1 MRRIVTRAFVAGGI
15 ALALCTPIATP
26 AAFAQTASVEAW
38 ATLDATHPSP
48 GCNVGVTVEVH
59 SGGAANANANVSI
72 VLSEDATGTMIS
84 SDSGETNDS
93 GVAYLSY
100 DTSGAVSGDK
110 LWLELHVNDT
120 YLGGKTIWTD
130 GNSCALGAT
139 VIDLTGNAPSTSAAT
154 TSTSTSS
161 DSSGSGTSADAS
173 SGPVMISNISA
184 YQQQRPSSC
193 EYASLSI
200 ATGALGNWISEYDF
214 DSLVGWNDNPH
225 WGYRGNI
232 NGAWGG
238 TTDYGVY
245 PEALVPALN
254 QLGFNG
260 EVSDGDN
267 STLMNSIDRG
277 EPTLVWI
284 GLRGDQSIPPT
295 TSDGT
300 TYQVTAGMHV
310 VVAYGYDNGG
320 VYASDPGAGKLRY
333 YDWGTFDS
341 IWGIMDNMALAVSR

>member
-15 ALALCTPIATP
+15 ALALCAPIATP
-26 AAFAQTASVEAW
+26 AAFAQTASIDAW
-38 ATLDATHPSP
+38 VTLDATHPSP
-48 GCNVGVTVEVH
+48 GCNVGVTVEVRAN
-59 SGGAANANANVSI
+59 GAANAGAGVSI
-72 VLSEDATGTMIS
+72 VLSEDSTGSVIS
-84 SDSGETNDS
+84 SDRSDTNDS

-100 DTSGAVSGDK
+100 DTSAAAAGDK
-110 LWLELHVNDT
+110 LWLELDVNGS
-120 YLGGKTIWTD
+120 YLGGKTIWAD
-130 GNSCALGAT
+130 GNSCGLGAT
-139 VIDLTGNAPSTSAAT
+139 VIDFTGSAPSSSAAPTSSANTSASA
-154 TSTSTSS
+154 
-161 DSSGSGTSADAS
+161 TSA
-173 SGPVMISNISA
+173 GQVMIGNISA

-193 EYASLSI
+193 EFASLSI
-200 ATGALGNWISEYDF
+200 ATGALGNQISEYNF

-260 EVSDGDN
+260 EVSYGDN
-267 STLMNSIDRG
+267 STLMNSIDQG
-277 EPTLVWI
+277 KPTLVWI
-284 GLRGDQSIPPT
+284 ALRGDQSIHPT

-310 VVAYGYDNGG
+310 VVVYGYDDSG
-320 VYASDPGAGKLRY
+320 VYISDPGPGTLRS
-333 YDWGTFDS
+333 YDWGTFDR